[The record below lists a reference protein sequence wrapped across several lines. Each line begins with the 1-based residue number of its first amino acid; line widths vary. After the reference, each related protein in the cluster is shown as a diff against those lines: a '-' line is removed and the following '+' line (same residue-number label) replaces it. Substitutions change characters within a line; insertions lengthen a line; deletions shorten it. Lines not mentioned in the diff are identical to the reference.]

1 MYYVY
6 VLKSEKNG
14 RYYTGYA
21 EDLEARL
28 LAHNLGKVRS
38 TKAYKPYKLIYKEEY
53 DNKRIARKREI
64 FFKSGQ
70 GRLQLQNKLIILQR

>member
-6 VLKSEKNG
+6 ILKSERNG
-14 RYYTGYA
+14 KHYIGYT
-21 EDLEARL
+21 EDLETRI

-53 DNKRIARKREI
+53 ENKRMARKREI

-70 GRLQLQNKLIILQR
+70 GRLQLQNKLTVLH